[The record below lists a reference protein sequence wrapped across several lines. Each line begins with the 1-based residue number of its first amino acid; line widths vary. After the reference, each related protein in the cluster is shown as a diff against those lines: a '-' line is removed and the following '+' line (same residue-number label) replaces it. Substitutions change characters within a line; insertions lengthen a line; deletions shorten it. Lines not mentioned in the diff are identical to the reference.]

1 MRHALIRL
9 NRLVIFTKRRLVRQT
24 TVVLALVG
32 LAAMG
37 SLHAQEGQYHFARE
51 IPVGGEGGWD
61 YLSVDPAAHR
71 LYVSHAT
78 KVVVIDTQANK
89 VAGEIPDTPGVHGFA
104 IAADLGRGFSSN
116 GRENKASI
124 VDLKTLKLI
133 QKVDTG
139 ENPDAIMYEPG
150 RKEVYT
156 MNGRGKSATVF
167 DAQSGKVVATIPL
180 EGKPEFAQ
188 ADPKAGKV
196 YVNIEDLNAIKV
208 IDTATHKVTA
218 TWPIA
223 PGETASGM
231 AIDLDTHRLF
241 IGCDNKLML
250 MVDNTNGKV
259 IYSVPI
265 GDGVDSNWF
274 DPGPKLAFSS
284 NGEAGTVT
292 IAHEESPTLGKVVQT
307 LKTKRGA
314 RTMALDP
321 STHNIYLA
329 ITDYEPQAA
338 GTKERPKAVAGTF
351 RVLVYQTGK

>member
-1 MRHALIRL
+1 MRH
-9 NRLVIFTKRRLVRQT
+9 
-24 TVVLALVG
+24 G
-32 LAAMG
+32 LAAAAIICLAATG
-37 SLHAQEGQYHFARE
+37 AVRAQDGPYKFSKE
-51 IPVGGEGGWD
+51 IVIGGEGGWD
-61 YLSVDPAAHR
+61 YLSVDAPAHR

-78 KVVVIDTQANK
+78 KVVVIDTQAAK
-89 VAGEIPDTPGVHGFA
+89 VVGEIPDTPGVHGFA

-139 ENPDAIMYEPG
+139 ENPDAILYEPG

-196 YVNIEDLNAIKV
+196 YVNIEDMNAIKV

-223 PGETASGM
+223 PGESASGM
-231 AIDLDTHRLF
+231 AIDLETHRLF

-259 IYSVPI
+259 VYSVPI
-265 GDGVDSNWF
+265 GEGVDSNWF
-274 DPGPKLAFSS
+274 DPATKLAFASS
-284 NGEAGTVT
+284 GEAGTLTV
-292 IAHEESPTLGKVVQT
+292 AHEDSPSVMKVVQT
-307 LKTKRGA
+307 LKTHRGG

-321 STHNIYLA
+321 STHTVYIA
-329 ITDYEPQAA
+329 VTEYEPQAA
-338 GTKERPKAVAGTF
+338 GSKDRPKAVPGTF
-351 RVLVYQTGK
+351 KVLVYTMAK

>member
-1 MRHALIRL
+1 MA
-9 NRLVIFTKRRLVRQT
+9 VM
-24 TVVLALVG
+24 ALVG
-32 LAAMG
+32 LAAIPG
-37 SLHAQEGQYHFARE
+37 LHAQDGPYKFARE
-51 IPVGGEGGWD
+51 IAIGGEGGWD
-61 YLSVDPAAHR
+61 YASVDAAAHR

-89 VAGEIPDTPGVHGFA
+89 VVGDIPDTPGVHGFA
-104 IAADLGRGFSSN
+104 IAADLGRGFASN

-139 ENPDAIMYEPG
+139 ENPDAILYEPG

-156 MNGRGKSATVF
+156 MNGRSKSSTVF
-167 DAQSGKVVATIPL
+167 DAQTGKVVATIPL

-188 ADPKAGKV
+188 ADSKAGKV
-196 YVNIEDLNAIKV
+196 YVNMEDLNAIKV
-208 IDTATHKVTA
+208 IDTATHKVTD

-223 PGETASGM
+223 PGESASGM
-231 AIDLDTHRLF
+231 AIDLANHRLF

-250 MVDNTNGKV
+250 MIDNTNGKV
-259 IYSVPI
+259 VYSTPI
-265 GDGVDSNWF
+265 GGGVDSNWF
-274 DPGPKLAFSS
+274 DPGTKLAFSS

-292 IAHEESPTLGKVVQT
+292 VAHEESPSVLKVVQT

-321 STHNIYLA
+321 ITHTIYLA
-329 ITDYEPQAA
+329 ITDYEPQPA
-338 GTKERPKAVAGTF
+338 GSTGRAKPIAGTF
-351 RVLVYQTGK
+351 RVLVYEMGK

>member
-1 MRHALIRL
+1 MRHLMAVSAI
-9 NRLVIFTKRRLVRQT
+9 VF
-24 TVVLALVG
+24 
-32 LAAMG
+32 LAAG
-37 SLHAQEGQYHFARE
+37 SGLRAQDGPYTFARE
-51 IPVGGEGGWD
+51 IAIGGEGGWD
-61 YLSVDPAAHR
+61 YASVDPAAHR

-78 KVVVIDTQANK
+78 KVVVIDTQTNK

-133 QKVDTG
+133 RKVDTG
-139 ENPDAIMYEPG
+139 ENPDAILYEPG

-196 YVNIEDLNAIKV
+196 YVNMEDLNAIKV
-208 IDTATHKVTA
+208 IDTATHKVTE
-218 TWPIA
+218 TWSIA
-223 PGETASGM
+223 PGESASGM
-231 AIDLDTHRLF
+231 AIDLANHRLF

-250 MVDNTNGKV
+250 MIDSANGKV
-259 IYSVPI
+259 VYSTPI
-265 GDGVDSNWF
+265 GAGVDSNWF
-274 DPGPKLAFSS
+274 DPSTKLAFSS

-292 IAHEESPTLGKVVQT
+292 VAHEDSPTVLKVVQT

-321 STHNIYLA
+321 VTHTIYLA
-329 ITDYEPQAA
+329 ITDYEPQPA
-338 GTKERPKAVAGTF
+338 GSTGRAKPIAGTF
-351 RVLVYQTGK
+351 RVLVYEMRK

>member
-1 MRHALIRL
+1 MRH
-9 NRLVIFTKRRLVRQT
+9 VI
-24 TVVLALVG
+24 
-32 LAAMG
+32 LAAAVV
-37 SLHAQEGQYHFARE
+37 SLLSYSASAQDSPYRFSKE
-51 IPVGGEGGWD
+51 IVIGGEGGWD

-71 LYVSHAT
+71 LYVSHAS
-78 KVVVIDTQANK
+78 KVVVLDTQANK

-104 IAADLGRGFSSN
+104 IASDLGRGFSSN
-116 GRENKASI
+116 GRENKVSI
-124 VDLKTLKLI
+124 VDLKTLKTL

-139 ENPDAIMYEPG
+139 ENPDAILYEPS
-150 RKEVYT
+150 RKEAYAF
-156 MNGRGKSATVF
+156 NGRGKSATVI

-196 YVNIEDLNAIKV
+196 FVNIEDLSAIKV

-223 PGETASGM
+223 PGESASGM
-231 AIDLDTHRLF
+231 AIDLDSHRLF

-259 IYSVPI
+259 VYSVPI

-274 DPGPKLAFSS
+274 DPGTKLAFAS
-284 NGEAGTVT
+284 NGGSATITV
-292 IAHEESPTLGKVVQT
+292 AREDSPSVLKVVQT
-307 LKTKRGA
+307 LKTVRGG

-321 STHNIYLA
+321 VTHTIYLA
-329 ITDYEPQAA
+329 ATDYEPQVP
-338 GTKERPKAVAGTF
+338 GSKERPKPVAGSF
-351 RVLVYQTGK
+351 KILVYQTGK

>member
-1 MRHALIRL
+1 MRHALGI
-9 NRLVIFTKRRLVRQT
+9 V
-24 TVVLALVG
+24 ALVG
-32 LAAMG
+32 LAAV
-37 SLHAQEGQYHFARE
+37 SAVRAQDGPYKFARE
-51 IPVGGEGGWD
+51 IPVGGDGGWD
-61 YLSVDPAAHR
+61 YASVDAPAHR

-78 KVVVIDTQANK
+78 KVVVIDTAANK

-104 IAADLGRGFSSN
+104 IAADLGRGFASN

-139 ENPDAIMYEPG
+139 ENPDAILYEPG

-156 MNGRGKSATVF
+156 MNGRGKSSTVF
-167 DAQSGKVVATIPL
+167 DAQTGKVVATIPL

-196 YVNIEDLNAIKV
+196 YVNIEDMNAIKV

-223 PGETASGM
+223 PGESASGM
-231 AIDLDTHRLF
+231 AIDLANHRLF

-250 MVDNTNGKV
+250 TIDNTNGKV
-259 IYSVPI
+259 VYSTPI
-265 GDGVDSNWF
+265 GEGVDSNWF
-274 DPGPKLAFSS
+274 DPGTKLAFSS

-292 IAHEESPTLGKVVQT
+292 VAHEDSPDVLKVVQT

-321 STHNIYLA
+321 ITHTIYLA
-329 ITDYEPQAA
+329 ITDFEPQPA
-338 GTKERPKAVAGTF
+338 GATGRPKAIAGTF
-351 RVLVYQTGK
+351 RVLVYQMGK